1 MSVNLEL
8 DNSCP
13 LQKYIFIHVLNKPG
27 RPLRIVSYFE
37 ISTVLSVFT
46 KYPCNA
52 LTLES
57 ILLNRHDIKIPHNRI
72 HKILKDFKL
81 KLQMIPTNKGEKVD
95 QI

>member
-13 LQKYIFIHVLNKPG
+13 STRKTGYIHVLNKPG
-27 RPLRIVSYFE
+27 RPLRNVSYFE

-52 LTLES
+52 LIEIS
-57 ILLNRHDIKIPHNRI
+57 
-72 HKILKDFKL
+72 
-81 KLQMIPTNKGEKVD
+81 KGCFSSGPSSSDE
-95 QI
+95 